1 MLLFSERPDLTCL
14 FCIGCQHLI
23 DLFQIKTREVFR
35 HVQHMGGKENG
46 HAFPAHFTHDFLQRE
61 GRLGVQSHE
70 RLVQHQQL
78 RRVNQCGDAG
88 QLLLHSLGIGADEI
102 AQIAG
107 NLKQVGIP
115 FDALFPFLSAKAKDI
130 CHKAQV
136 LDTCKVII
144 QIGIIWNVSGHLLAG
159 DGLVLNGMTVDSD
172 IPSVKSK
179 TPTTAQIV
187 VDLPAP
193 L

>member
-1 MLLFSERPDLTCL
+1 M
-14 FCIGCQHLI
+14 
-23 DLFQIKTREVFR
+23 
-35 HVQHMGGKENG
+35 
-46 HAFPAHFTHDFLQRE
+46 
-61 GRLGVQSHE
+61 
-70 RLVQHQQL
+70 
-78 RRVNQCGDAG
+78 NQCGDDG
-88 QLLLHSLGIGADEI
+88 QLLLHSVGIGADEI

-159 DGLVLNGMTVDSD
+159 DGLVLNGMTDDSD
-172 IPSVKSK
+172 SPSVKSK